1 MTFSYR
7 QPVTGNPSL
16 STGNPSP
23 PITTRQPQSTNRT
36 TVSIESALK
45 HIKPRVRELGA
56 YTLRQYDPGTKL
68 NQNESPYDVPAELKG
83 RLWERLAARPWNRY
97 PPFVASDFI
106 AAVAEA
112 TGWREEGV
120 LVGNGSNEL
129 IQALLAAVVEPGV
142 GVVIP
147 EPTFTLYRLMTGVN
161 GGTAVTVE
169 LDDELRFPVDAI
181 VAAAKG
187 GEAALIV
194 LCSPNNPTGSALTR
208 HEVERIHDET
218 EAIVVLDQAYVEFG
232 GYDAIPL
239 LEGRPRLVILR
250 TFSKAMSLAGLRAGY
265 LLGDPALVR
274 EIAKAKLPYNVNFV
288 TEAVAAEVLRSRQ
301 LLAAQVE
308 SIRSERDRL
317 VTELARI
324 PGLQVYPTA
333 ANFVLF
339 RVLREDLDHRAVF
352 CRLLEV
358 HDVLVRDVS
367 GYPKLERCL
376 RVNAGTPAETEAFLN
391 GMREAM
397 SEGTR

>member
-1 MTFSYR
+1 
-7 QPVTGNPSL
+7 
-16 STGNPSP
+16 
-23 PITTRQPQSTNRT
+23 
-36 TVSIESALK
+36 VSIESALK

-161 GGTAVTVE
+161 GGTTVTVE
-169 LDDELRFPVDAI
+169 LDDDLRFPVDAI

-187 GEAALIV
+187 TEAALIV

-208 HEVERIHDET
+208 DEVERIHDET

-274 EIAKAKLPYNVNFV
+274 EIAKAKLPYNINFV

-317 VTELARI
+317 VAELARI

-352 CRLLEV
+352 CRLLEA